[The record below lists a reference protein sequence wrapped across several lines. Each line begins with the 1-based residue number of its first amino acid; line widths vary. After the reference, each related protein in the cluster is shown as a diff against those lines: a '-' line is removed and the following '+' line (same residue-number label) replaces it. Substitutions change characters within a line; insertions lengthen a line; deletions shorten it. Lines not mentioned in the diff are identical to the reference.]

1 MKSTSR
7 DVGTTATMAIAAR
20 ADGLHPTL
28 PQDGLAGTLVGRVWR
43 PGAPAGPAVVV
54 LRPDGVFDLSR
65 HFPTMSTLLE
75 TGQAA
80 HAVHSVAGEFLCSV
94 DALLDNS
101 SQADERDPA
110 LPWLLAP
117 CDLQVVKAAGVTF
130 AASMIER
137 VIEEQAGGDPSRAQG
152 LRSQVTALIG
162 ADLSGIRPGSAE
174 AQALKKL
181 LQDKK
186 LWSQYLEV
194 GIGPDAE
201 VFTKAPVLASVGHGQ
216 DIGIRADSAWNNP
229 EPEVV
234 LAVNSRGDVVG
245 AALGND
251 VNLRDIEGR
260 SALLLGKAKDNNASC
275 AIGPFI
281 RLFDGTF
288 GLDQVRRETVHLH
301 VAGQDGYTLQGINTM
316 ASISRD
322 PLDLVAQT
330 LACHQYPDGFMLFL
344 GTLFAPTDDRDEP
357 GGGFT
362 HKLGDVVT
370 IHSHWLGTLRNRVT
384 HCETA
389 PPWRF
394 GLREFI
400 RNLAERGLLE
410 RARL

>member
-1 MKSTSR
+1 MTAT
-7 DVGTTATMAIAAR
+7 TTALPAR
-20 ADGLHPTL
+20 TDGLHAAL

-43 PGAPAGPAVVV
+43 GGSPAGPAVVAV
-54 LRPDGVFDLSR
+54 RADGVFDVSQ
-65 HFPTMSTLLE
+65 HFATMSTLLE
-75 TGQAA
+75 ADQPAA
-80 HAVHSVAGEFLCSV
+80 AVNAVAGEFLCSV

-101 SQADERDPA
+101 RADGRDAA

-137 VIEEQAGGDPSRAQG
+137 VIEEQAGGDASRALG

-162 ADLSGIRPGSAE
+162 NDLSSIRPGSPE
-174 AQALKKL
+174 AVALKAL
-181 LQDKK
+181 LQQKK

-201 VFTKAPVLASVGHGQ
+201 VFTKSPVLAAVGHGQ
-216 DIGIRADSAWNNP
+216 DIGIRSDSAWNNP

-234 LAVNSRGDVVG
+234 LAVNSRGGIVG

-281 RLFDGTF
+281 RLFDESF
-288 GLDQVRRETVHLH
+288 GLDQVRRETVQLH
-301 VAGQDGYTLQGINTM
+301 VSGSDGYTLRGVNTM

-322 PLDLVAQT
+322 PTDLVAQT

-344 GTLFAPTDDRDEP
+344 GTLFAPIEDRDEP

-370 IHSHWLGTLRNRVT
+370 IHSHWLGALQNRVT
-384 HCETA
+384 HSEAA

-394 GLREFI
+394 GLRALI
-400 RNLAERGLLE
+400 GNLADRGLLQG
-410 RARL
+410 AAL

>member
-1 MKSTSR
+1 MTAT
-7 DVGTTATMAIAAR
+7 TTALPVRT
-20 ADGLHPTL
+20 DGLHPAL

-43 PGAPAGPAVVV
+43 AGPVAGPAVVV
-54 LRPDGVFDLSR
+54 LRPEGVFDISR
-65 HFPTMSTLLE
+65 HFATMSTLLDADSPA
-75 TGQAA
+75 QAVRA
-80 HAVHSVAGEFLCSV
+80 VAGEYLCSV
-94 DALLDNS
+94 DALLGNS
-101 SQADERDPA
+101 KPEGRDDA

-137 VIEEQAGGDPSRAQG
+137 VIEEQAGGDASRAQG
-152 LRSQVTALIG
+152 LRTQVTALIG
-162 ADLSGIRPGSAE
+162 GSLADIKPGSAQ
-174 AQALKKL
+174 AQALKAL
-181 LQDKK
+181 LQEKK

-194 GIGPDAE
+194 GLGPDAE
-201 VFTKAPVLASVGHGQ
+201 VFTKAPVLAAVGHGQ

-234 LAVNSRGDVVG
+234 LAVNSRGGIVG

-281 RLFDGTF
+281 RLFDDAF
-288 GLDQVRRETVHLH
+288 DLDQLRRETVHLH
-301 VAGQDGYTLQGINTM
+301 VTGEDGFTLRGINTM

-330 LACHQYPDGFMLFL
+330 LASHQYPDGFMLFL
-344 GTLFAPTDDRDEP
+344 GTLFAPTEDRGEP

-362 HKLGDVVT
+362 HKLGDMVT
-370 IHSHWLGTLRNRVT
+370 IHSQWLGCLQNRVT
-384 HCETA
+384 HCEAA

-394 GLREFI
+394 GLRALI
-400 RNLAERGLLE
+400 GNLAERGLLHG
-410 RARL
+410 ARL

>member
-1 MKSTSR
+1 MTAT
-7 DVGTTATMAIAAR
+7 TTAMPVRT
-20 ADGLHPTL
+20 DGLHHVL

-43 PGAPAGPAVVV
+43 PGTPAGPAVVV
-54 LRPDGVFDLSR
+54 LRPDGVFDLSK
-65 HFPTMSTLLE
+65 HFATMSTLLE
-75 TGQAA
+75 TDQPAQA
-80 HAVHSVAGEFLCSV
+80 VGSVAGEFLCSIDV
-94 DALLDNS
+94 LLDNS
-101 SQADERDPA
+101 KAEGRDTTV
-110 LPWLLAP
+110 PWLLAP
-117 CDLQVVKAAGVTF
+117 CDLQVVKAGGVTF

-137 VIEEQAGGDPSRAQG
+137 VIEEQAGGDASRAEG

-162 ADLSGIRPGSAE
+162 TTLSDIRPGSAQ
-174 AQALKKL
+174 AQALKNL
-181 LQDKK
+181 LQQKK

-201 VFTKAPVLASVGHGQ
+201 VFTKSPVLASVGHGQ
-216 DIGIRADSAWNNP
+216 DIGIRADSSWNNP

-234 LAVNSRGDVVG
+234 LAVNSRGGIVG

-281 RLFDGTF
+281 RLFDGHF
-288 GLDQVRRETVHLH
+288 GLDQLRRETVHLQ
-301 VAGQDGYTLQGINTM
+301 VQGNDGYTLRGINTM
-316 ASISRD
+316 TSISRD
-322 PLDLVAQT
+322 PVDLVAQT

-344 GTLFAPTDDRDEP
+344 GTLFAPTEDRDEP

-384 HCETA
+384 HCEAA

-394 GLREFI
+394 GLRAFI
-400 RNLAERGLLE
+400 GNLADRGLLQG
-410 RARL
+410 ARL